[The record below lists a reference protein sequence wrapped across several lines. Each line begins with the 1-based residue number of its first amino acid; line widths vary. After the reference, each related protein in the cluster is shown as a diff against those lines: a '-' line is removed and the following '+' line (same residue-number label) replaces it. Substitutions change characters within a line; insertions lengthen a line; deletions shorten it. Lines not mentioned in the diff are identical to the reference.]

1 MSLDNVSVYSTAFL
15 LGAYGVID
23 RPKPFLYDI
32 FFPMEQMFETEEV
45 YFDKV
50 QRARRLAPLV
60 SPAIQGKAERI
71 RGYYATA
78 LKPAYVKPKHVIEPN
93 RMLKRRPG
101 EVLLGNMS
109 PAERR
114 DATIMD
120 TMRIQDDQIARREE
134 WMAASILQTGA
145 VTLTDPETGSTNVI
159 NFQRPAAH
167 TVALTGAARW
177 GQTGVDA
184 LDNLRTWA
192 ALVQKNSGF
201 HPSTVVMDP
210 LSANLFIKSPG
221 VQLIMNSFRQT
232 SGNIDLGGKVVG
244 GVGREAKFLGDT
256 GEFQIWVYQQFYTD
270 DQGNVTQL
278 MPDYT
283 VIMADPVGVEGTRC
297 YGAIQDVRVLRA
309 MSRFPKNWVQED
321 PSVEYLMTQAA
332 PLPVAG
338 WIEASFC
345 ATTSGPN

>member
-23 RPKPFLYDI
+23 RPKPFLYDM
-32 FFPMEQMFETEEV
+32 FFGMEQMFETEEV

-60 SPAIQGKAERI
+60 SPTTQGKAERV

-93 RMLKRRPG
+93 RMMKRRPG

-120 TMRIQDDQIARREE
+120 TMMIQDDQISRREE
-134 WMAASILQTGA
+134 WIACSVLQTGK
-145 VTLTDPETGSTNVI
+145 VDLRDPETGNLNTI
-159 NFQRPAAH
+159 DFERPAAH
-167 TVALTGAARW
+167 TVPLTGAARW
-177 GQTGVDA
+177 GQSGVDP
-184 LDNLRTWA
+184 LDNMRTWA
-192 ALVQKNSGF
+192 ATVQKNSGF
-201 HPSTVVMDP
+201 HPSVVIMDP

-221 VQLIMNSFRQT
+221 VSLIMNSFRQT
-232 SGNIDLGGKVVG
+232 SGNINLGGVVVG
-244 GVGREAKFLGDT
+244 GIGREAKLLGET
-256 GEFQIWVYQQFYTD
+256 TEFQIWVYQQYYTD
-270 DQGNVTQL
+270 MSNNVFQL

-309 MSRFPKNWVQED
+309 MSRFPKNWISED
-321 PSVEYLMTQAA
+321 PSAEYLMTQCA
-332 PLPVAG
+332 PLPVLG
-338 WIEASFC
+338 WCEASFC
-345 ATTSGPN
+345 ATVSGPN

>member
-1 MSLDNVSVYSTAFL
+1 MSLDSVSVYATAYL
-15 LGAYGVID
+15 LSAYGVMD
-23 RPKPFLYDI
+23 RTNPFLYNT
-32 FFPMEQMFETEEV
+32 FFGMEQMFETEEV

-60 SPAIQGKAERI
+60 SPATQGKAERI

-114 DATIMD
+114 DATILD
-120 TMRIQDDQIARREE
+120 TLRIQDDQIARREE
-134 WMAASILQTGA
+134 WMVAQILQTGK
-145 VTLTDPETGSTNVI
+145 VTLVDPEVGTANI
-159 NFQRPAAH
+159 IDFQRPAAH
-167 TVALTGAARW
+167 TVPLTGAARW
-177 GQTGVDA
+177 GQSGVDP
-184 LDNLRTWA
+184 LDNMRTWA
-192 ALVQKNSGF
+192 ATVQKNSGF
-201 HPSTVVMDP
+201 HPSVVIMDP

-244 GVGREAKFLGDT
+244 GIGREAKKLGET
-256 GEFQIWVYQQFYTD
+256 GEFEIWVYQQFFTD
-270 DQGNVTQL
+270 DQGNVSQL

-283 VIMADPVGVEGTRC
+283 VIMADPVGIEGTRC

-309 MSRFPKNWVQED
+309 MTRFPKNWIQED
-321 PSVEYLMTQAA
+321 PSVEYLMTQSA

-345 ATTSGPN
+345 ATVSGPS